1 MDSRHCRRGLCCAPV
16 IALWPSIC
24 RATLLLLLLSLAGC
38 QSLGY
43 YGQAVQGQ
51 WQLLQQRQS
60 LSRLLQDPALP
71 EQRRRELEL
80 VREVREFARTDLGLD
95 VSGQYDSFVELERPF
110 VVWNVLAAPEFS
122 LQPRRW
128 CFPVAGCV
136 SYRGYFSEA
145 SARRYAAALAA
156 QGLDTYVGGVTA
168 YSTLGWFDDPV
179 LSSMLRREQLELVA
193 VLIHELAHAELYIAG
208 DTDFNE
214 SFATTVEREG
224 VRRWLERRV
233 PVQERVAAE
242 LKARQVGERQTQFV
256 ALVQAAATDLEALYR
271 AGSSAALLREQKRQ
285 RQQRL
290 RADYLALKASW
301 GGYSGYD
308 AWFDGPLNNA
318 QLGSVRAYHAL
329 VPDLQALL
337 DSLHGDLPAFYRAA
351 RSLKP
356 LSPTERR
363 ARLQPR

>member
-1 MDSRHCRRGLCCAPV
+1 MA
-16 IALWPSIC
+16 
-24 RATLLLLLLSLAGC
+24 LLLLLLSLAGC
-38 QSLGY
+38 QSLAY

-60 LSRLLQDPALP
+60 LTRLLQDPALP
-71 EQRRRELEL
+71 EPRRRELEL
-80 VREVREFARTDLGLD
+80 VRQVRAFARTELGLD

-128 CFPVAGCV
+128 CFPIAGCV
-136 SYRGYFSEA
+136 SYRGYFREA
-145 SARRYAAALAA
+145 AAGRYAAALAA

-224 VRRWLERRV
+224 LQRWLEQHV
-233 PVQERVAAE
+233 PEQERATAQ
-242 LKARQVGERQTQFV
+242 LSARQARERQAQFV
-256 ALVQAAATDLEALYR
+256 GLVEAAAADLEQLYQ
-271 AGSSAALLREQKRQ
+271 ASGSEALLREQKHQ

-290 RADYLALKASW
+290 RADYQALRASW

-308 AWFDGPLNNA
+308 AWFAGPLNNA
-318 QLGSVRAYHAL
+318 QLGSVRSYHAL

-351 RSLKP
+351 RRLKP
-356 LSPTERR
+356 LSASERR